1 MKQNVP
7 KLMRYKAL
15 AMLNQVNDFDTKSA
29 LAEINEIKQKISV
42 VKTEVPSSF
51 QHYDFDRGRD
61 VSMFYKFLYQGK
73 IEKAYCAL
81 YTFIHGRPGNHQ
93 INFPNELT
101 GVLLSMIDDFLK
113 MAEQ

>member
-7 KLMRYKAL
+7 KIMRYKTL
-15 AMLNQVNDFDTKSA
+15 AMLNQVNDFDIKSA
-29 LAEINEIKQKISV
+29 LAEIKEIKQKISV
-42 VKTEVPSSF
+42 VKTDVPKSY

-61 VSMFYKFLYQGK
+61 VSMFYEFLYQGE

-81 YTFIHGRPGNHQ
+81 CSFIHGRPRNHQ
-93 INFPNELT
+93 IYILNELT
-101 GVLLSMIDDFLK
+101 SVLLSMIDDFFK

>member
-7 KLMRYKAL
+7 KMMRYKTL
-15 AMLNQVNDFDTKSA
+15 EMLNQVNDFDMKSA

-42 VKTEVPSSF
+42 VKTDVPKLF
-51 QHYDFDRGRD
+51 QLCDFDRGRD
-61 VSMFYKFLYQGK
+61 VSMFYEFLYQGE

-81 YTFIHGRPGNHQ
+81 YTFIHGRPGNNQ
-93 INFPNELT
+93 IYIPNELT

-113 MAEQ
+113 IAEQ